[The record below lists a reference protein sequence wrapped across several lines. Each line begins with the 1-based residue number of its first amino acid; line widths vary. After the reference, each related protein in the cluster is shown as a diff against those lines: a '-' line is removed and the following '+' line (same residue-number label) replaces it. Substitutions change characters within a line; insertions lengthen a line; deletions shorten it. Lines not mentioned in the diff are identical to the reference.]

1 MLISVIIYSCGI
13 QQEPAKT
20 NAKQE
25 KQSDIIEKPKFIGVY
40 IYDRKEGKL
49 KSITYSRKDKPMTIP
64 KIENNLPDIYI
75 YGISLQFGGGG
86 PFSPLE
92 VLGIQKE
99 GEKFY
104 KLIMIEPISF
114 NEFYYKCNPMGSL
127 DEGLHYFF
135 IKSRVWGEEDRYYF
149 TIEKESSN

>member
-1 MLISVIIYSCGI
+1 MMNCQLSFRKTICVFKVISIMLISVIIYSCGI

-92 VLGIQKE
+92 GLGIQKE

-104 KLIMIEPISF
+104 KLVMIEPI
-114 NEFYYKCNPMGSL
+114 N
-127 DEGLHYFF
+127 
-135 IKSRVWGEEDRYYF
+135 F
-149 TIEKESSN
+149 TWIMPQESV